1 MCRFSLILRSAGRSD
16 NGTGMERVSQI
27 GLDWRT
33 MRIGGGP
40 GCRGENSSQL
50 AQGKLEC
57 PGGHDYHADQNGAIC
72 RTMKI
77 MPRTHMESTQNR
89 RNIEHGIRLETGN
102 QAGMSKGTHQSE
114 KGPGSVALSRLR
126 EPSGCRVFLG
136 CLVPVSTALGGGEE
150 THTWYPDR
158 HEARGYGRQRRWIT
172 EMDKRAPTSRV
183 GESGEGEGEVT
194 RGPGDGM
201 PVLLR
206 ADGGG
211 RHVSILGQDDAQ
223 PYAKKSLR
231 QTPPASWGSWSKD
244 PSTTDSAEI
253 PPESRNLRLVFS
265 NKRNSHQSPEV
276 NVTVKGLLLKCP
288 ARLIAEL
295 NYSFSGKKINPSLS
309 GIEKKTTCF
318 RPHLDVGEWVCPPAG
333 CQMGWW
339 ACPWWAYPLHGKGCG
354 IVGMPTD
361 GGHAHGGYAHLA
373 DKIVGMPTIGWW
385 ACPRMVGMPTDG
397 GHARGEYAHL
407 ADRMVGMPTLSG
419 LFSCSSFRQR
429 FYMMVHQAALGLCR
443 EDMVILR

>member
-1 MCRFSLILRSAGRSD
+1 MRGSVRVNRAGLEQVLGTARGRREESRDSSREGGANLPSTKQIVKAGRVRGARTAESTHAPRRCYQARQHAYRTVSDRVWGTKVGSVLITQTNGEERIPQRPNLHLESITDSLTKVTYEWILRTGGRDMENGKVLDTSSAGRSD
-16 NGTGMERVSQI
+16 NGTQVGVGVRPGMERVSQI

-158 HEARGYGRQRRWIT
+158 HE
-172 EMDKRAPTSRV
+172 
-183 GESGEGEGEVT
+183 
-194 RGPGDGM
+194 
-201 PVLLR
+201 
-206 ADGGG
+206 
-211 RHVSILGQDDAQ
+211 
-223 PYAKKSLR
+223 
-231 QTPPASWGSWSKD
+231 
-244 PSTTDSAEI
+244 
-253 PPESRNLRLVFS
+253 
-265 NKRNSHQSPEV
+265 
-276 NVTVKGLLLKCP
+276 
-288 ARLIAEL
+288 
-295 NYSFSGKKINPSLS
+295 
-309 GIEKKTTCF
+309 
-318 RPHLDVGEWVCPPAG
+318 
-333 CQMGWW
+333 
-339 ACPWWAYPLHGKGCG
+339 
-354 IVGMPTD
+354 
-361 GGHAHGGYAHLA
+361 
-373 DKIVGMPTIGWW
+373 
-385 ACPRMVGMPTDG
+385 
-397 GHARGEYAHL
+397 
-407 ADRMVGMPTLSG
+407 
-419 LFSCSSFRQR
+419 
-429 FYMMVHQAALGLCR
+429 
-443 EDMVILR
+443 